1 MPAAALLLFDRG
13 VINCGLFAQL
23 TLARITVVT
32 WAGRSALAWQIMR
45 TVHRTGHAGDAVAWS
60 GRGTDRV

>member
-1 MPAAALLLFDRG
+1 MPAAALLHFDRG
-13 VINCGLFAQL
+13 VITWGLFTQL

-32 WAGRSALAWQIMR
+32 RAKSTLAWQIMR
-45 TVHRTGHAGDAVAWS
+45 TVHRTSHAGDAVVWS

>member
-1 MPAAALLLFDRG
+1 VPAAALLLCVRG

-32 WAGRSALAWQIMR
+32 RATSTLAWQIMR
-45 TVHRTGHAGDAVAWS
+45 TVHRTSHAGDAVAWS
-60 GRGTDRV
+60 GRSTDRV